1 MRKIRFYAVLTV
13 TFLSRFKFVI
23 AGAFVVGIV
32 LFLGGKYISSK
43 FSSAHT
49 SYIGLVG
56 RYHIDEL
63 PPEVLSMIGE
73 GLTKIDDT
81 GMPKP
86 SLAKSWE
93 SKDQGKTWVFK
104 LAEGRT
110 WHDGTPVTAS
120 SIHYSFDAVSVEYPD
135 SNTIVFKL
143 QSAYAPFPLVVSH
156 ATFSHGLIGTGEW
169 RADNIS
175 VKSSYVDQLDLVNV
189 SGEKRIIRFYPN
201 ENAAKAAYELG
212 HIDIIQNLLD
222 PSPLDSWSSVTVNA
236 HEKQTLYVAVF
247 FNERSEVFKDNK
259 PLRQALSYAI
269 DKSMWTGKTRAI
281 GPIPEDSWAYNP
293 QIKPYDFDLNRAQE
307 LIKPILPKGQV
318 LTIRLTT
325 APTLLSIADQ
335 IAKDWGKIGVHTQ
348 VQAAGTLPDDY
359 DAYLTLYEV
368 SLDPDQ
374 YLTWHSTQ
382 EATNVTHFS
391 NQRIDKLLEN
401 GRLEMDPEK
410 RKKIYLDFQRFLLE
424 DAPAAFLYH
433 PKSFDIV
440 RK

>member
-1 MRKIRFYAVLTV
+1 MRKTRFYAVLTV

-23 AGAFVVGIV
+23 ALSFVIGVI
-32 LFLGGKYISSK
+32 LFLGGKYLSSR

-49 SYIGLVG
+49 SYVGLVG

-63 PPEVLSMIGE
+63 PTDILGLIGD
-73 GLTKIDDT
+73 GLTKIDEN
-81 GMPKP
+81 GMPTP

-93 SKDQGKTWVFK
+93 SPDNGKTWIFK

-110 WHDGTPVTAS
+110 WHDNAPVTSS
-120 SIHYSFDAVSVEYPD
+120 SIQYSFDAVGIEYPD
-135 SNTIVFKL
+135 PATIVFKL

-169 RADNIS
+169 KVTNIS
-175 VKSSYVDQLDLVNV
+175 VKSSYVDQLELVNAQNQ
-189 SGEKRIIRFYPN
+189 KRIIRFYPN
-201 ENAAKAAYELG
+201 ETAAKAAYQLG
-212 HIDIIQNLLD
+212 HVDKIQNLLD
-222 PSPLDSWSSVTVNA
+222 PTPLDSWNSVNVTT

-259 PLRQALSYAI
+259 TLRQALSYAI
-269 DKSMWTGKTRAI
+269 DKSMWSGRTRAI
-281 GPIPEDSWAYNP
+281 GPIPETSWAYNP
-293 QIKPYDFDLNRAQE
+293 QIKPYDFDINRAQE
-307 LIKPILPKGQV
+307 LIKPILPKGQTLRV
-318 LTIRLTT
+318 RLTT
-325 APTLLSIADQ
+325 APTLLSVAEQ
-335 IAKDWGKIGVHTQ
+335 IAKDWAKIGVNTQ
-348 VQAAGTLPDDY
+348 VQAANTLPGDY

-401 GRLEMDPEK
+401 GRLEMDQEK